1 MRNLDLTINQ
11 NRNNRRSGKRCAD
24 YEQLEKEYQEAQ
36 EHWSLYQDAKSWER
50 MWLGI
55 NLAVFNVCNMKLEG
69 ILPKD
74 EIEDRASDITYN
86 IIRSML
92 KKKKNGKP
100 WKIEKLSSAVYL
112 PCLALYSPALKHYD
126 KLLTENKY
134 TKTDSTGRTA
144 ILEYSD
150 SYIEDGIYHI
160 HRSGENITPEKDEN
174 PGMNYIQAFDVMINK
189 YGYSEDEIKAVIGLV
204 EDFGM
209 LEEEKF
215 TERQLNIIETLVK
228 LLEGDAV

>member
-1 MRNLDLTINQ
+1 MGDFKLEQ
-11 NRNNRRSGKRCAD
+11 NSVNKRSQRKCAD
-24 YEQLEKEYQEAQ
+24 YERLEAEYQEAQ
-36 EHWSLYQDAKSWER
+36 EHWELYQDQESWNR

-55 NLAVFNVCNMKLEG
+55 QLAVFNAANKKLEG
-69 ILPKD
+69 LLPQE
-74 EIEDRASDITYN
+74 EITERSTDITCN
-86 IIRSML
+86 IIRSLL
-92 KKKKNGKP
+92 KKKKNGKK
-100 WKIEKLSSAVYL
+100 WKIDKLSSFAYL

-126 KLLTENKY
+126 KLLTEDKY

-144 ILEYSD
+144 VLEYSD

-215 TERQLNIIETLVK
+215 TERQLNIIKTLVR

>member
-1 MRNLDLTINQ
+1 MRNLTTDQ